1 MKIVL
6 IGNQNSGK
14 TTVFN
19 MLTNGCETVGNWAG
33 VTINSKEVIIED
45 TNDIIVDLPGIY
57 SLYPYSS
64 DEEVTTNYLLNEQ
77 YDVIMNIVD
86 INLISRSLYLSTQL
100 IDLHKKMLLVLT
112 HTSKIKSNELHMNI
126 KILEKEL
133 NIKVIDI
140 EDIKRDRKIL
150 YKELLTLKSMSIIN
164 VKIPSLNDMIINKRY
179 QYIDVVCKKLSI
191 SHRKDNIDKIV
202 LNKYICIPLFILLMS
217 LIYYFSIYIIG
228 DYSKV
233 FINKFI
239 FILNNHLS
247 NILTKLHVYR
257 WLISLI
263 TDGIISGISSIILFL
278 PSLISIFFFLELLKQ
293 TGYIA
298 RISCVFDGIFNHLGL
313 SGKSLLAFLL
323 GFNCSVTGI
332 LQTHIISDKGIRERT
347 AILTPFL
354 PCSAKLPMIM
364 FITHYYFSYKLFFI
378 IYLLAIII
386 VIIVSLILKK
396 IYAVTASSYVME
408 LPDYKYPQINYL
420 VKSVWYRIKDFI
432 TRMGSIILISS
443 IIIWFLI
450 SCNLKF
456 QYTSDINNSLLS
468 FIGNKISFLF
478 YPFLGIKS
486 WIASIAILQGMI
498 AKEQVITSLSIISHG
513 KFFLDNS
520 LSFFNSLNA
529 LSFLTF
535 NLFSI
540 PCLNTVVTI
549 KKELKSFRKL
559 FFVLLLQFV
568 VALLIST
575 IIYRVGDIFV

>member
-33 VTINSKEVIIED
+33 VTINSKEGIIKD

-57 SLYPYSS
+57 SLYSYSS
-64 DEEVTTNYLLNEQ
+64 DEVVTTNYLLNEQ

-86 INLISRSLYLSTQL
+86 VNLISRSLYLSTQL
-100 IDLHKKMLLVLT
+100 IDLNKKMLLVLT
-112 HTSKIKSNELHMNI
+112 HTSKINKNKLYMNI

-140 EDIKRDRKIL
+140 EDIKQDRKIL
-150 YKELLTLKSMSIIN
+150 YKELITLKLKGMIN
-164 VKIPSLNDMIINKRY
+164 VEIPSLNDMIINRRY
-179 QYIDVVCKKLSI
+179 QYIDTVCKKLSI
-191 SHRKDNIDKIV
+191 HHKKDNIDKIV
-202 LNKYICIPLFILLMS
+202 LNKYICIPLFMLLMG

-228 DYSKV
+228 DYLQV
-233 FINKFI
+233 FINKLI
-239 FILNNHLS
+239 FILNNYLS
-247 NILTKLHVYR
+247 NLLMNLHVYR
-257 WLISLI
+257 WLINLI

-332 LQTHIISDKGIRERT
+332 LQTHIIRDKGIRERT
-347 AILTPFL
+347 TILMPFL
-354 PCSAKLPMIM
+354 PCSAKLPLIM
-364 FITHYYFSYKLFFI
+364 FITHYYFFYKLFFI
-378 IYLLAIII
+378 IYLLAIIV
-386 VIIVSLILKK
+386 VIIISLVLKK
-396 IYAVTASSYVME
+396 IYVVNDYFYVME

-420 VKSVWYRIKDFI
+420 FKSVWYRTKDFI
-432 TRMGSIILISS
+432 TRMGSIIFISS

-450 SCNLKF
+450 SFNLKF
-456 QYTSDINNSLLS
+456 QYTNDINNSVLS
-468 FIGNKISFLF
+468 FIGNKIAFLF
-478 YPFLGIKS
+478 YPFLGVKS

-498 AKEQVITSLSIISHG
+498 AKEQVVTSLSIISHG

-520 LSFFNSLNA
+520 LSFFNPLNA

-540 PCLNTVVTI
+540 PCLNTVITI
-549 KKELKSFRKL
+549 KKELKSFKKL
-559 FFVLLLQFV
+559 LFVLLLQFV
-568 VALLIST
+568 VAFLIST
-575 IIYRVGDIFV
+575 LIYRAGDIFV